1 MGDCIGAKE
10 SNVRASVKFHEVGRG
25 TGLWLTMRA
34 IRISPRNFFAEVVAT
49 QPTRTSHASESF
61 DELFANNDDNSH
73 AFSYA
78 DWIKKARKE
87 IRSSKGPLF
96 LGKNRVFPCNPHFKP
111 QRGLSE
117 QIKSKIF
124 ELSQTDPSHY
134 SPKNLARRFC
144 VSVERIDAILKLKTL
159 EGTVKIP
166 NASSY
171 VRRMESI
178 LGVEGSMESL
188 EQSDVAADNQKREK
202 KRLVAIPFDSKIV
215 FKAKV
220 QGPQISKNL
229 STAYLQN
236 GKFRF
241 VDLSRK

>member
-1 MGDCIGAKE
+1 
-10 SNVRASVKFHEVGRG
+10 
-25 TGLWLTMRA
+25 MRA
-34 IRISPRNFFAEVVAT
+34 IRISPRNFLADVAAS
-49 QPTRTSHASESF
+49 QPTRISPASESF

-78 DWIKKARKE
+78 DWIIKARKE

-111 QRGLSE
+111 QKGISE

-134 SPKNLARRFC
+134 TPKNLARRFC
-144 VSVERIDAILKLKTL
+144 VSVERIDAILKLKIL
-159 EGTVKIP
+159 ESTVKIP

-178 LGVEGSMESL
+178 LGVDSSMESL
-188 EQSDVAADNQKREK
+188 EQSEAPADSQKGEK
-202 KRLVAIPFDSKIV
+202 KRLVAIPFDSKIF

-220 QGPQISKNL
+220 QGQQIMKSP
-229 STAYLQN
+229 STAHLQN